1 MVRNEQIHLA
11 HRALW
16 QIIYVYVTGVNK
28 ILFTGSKSSKLVR
41 QTALAQARISKHG
54 SGLNMPTFKLEL
66 QDQQKEF
73 KITRQGSAFHV
84 EWDGRSVECVVRF
97 FEDSHFVLELL
108 RPDGSRRQ
116 LHAAGSTN
124 GDNRQI
130 WVDGQ
135 TISYRRIRGQRG
147 EANHEGLLAATIPAI
162 VTEVLVAPGN
172 LVTVGTKLILL
183 ESMKMIIPIQAPYD
197 GIVAAVHCQKG
208 EAVQAGVQLIELTK
222 KGKE

>member
-1 MVRNEQIHLA
+1 
-11 HRALW
+11 
-16 QIIYVYVTGVNK
+16 
-28 ILFTGSKSSKLVR
+28 
-41 QTALAQARISKHG
+41 
-54 SGLNMPTFKLEL
+54 MPTFKLEL

-84 EWDGRSVECVVRF
+84 ELDGRSVECVVRF

-108 RPDGSRRQ
+108 RPDGSHRQ

-208 EAVQAGVQLIELTK
+208 EAVQAGVQLIEITK
-222 KGKE
+222 KGKG